1 MFKQIYQEQDKS
13 SCLFVHK
20 EETTCSSLEHKQEH
34 KQNLELYLVLEL
46 GKTVTFLGQEG

>member
-20 EETTCSSLEHKQEH
+20 EETTCSSLEHKQ
-34 KQNLELYLVLEL
+34 NLELYLVLEL